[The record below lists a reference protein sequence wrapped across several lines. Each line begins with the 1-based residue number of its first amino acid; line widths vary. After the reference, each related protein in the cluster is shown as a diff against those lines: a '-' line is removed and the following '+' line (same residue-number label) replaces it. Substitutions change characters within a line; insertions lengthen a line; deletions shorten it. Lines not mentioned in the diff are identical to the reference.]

1 MTVEQLIRVAIL
13 LSIMLI
19 VLSFALRAT
28 WRDATSLFRNPSLL
42 LRSLL
47 AMNVLMPIFAATLV
61 GLFTL
66 RPAIAIALLTVAVSP
81 VPPFLPLKQ
90 AKVAGEREW
99 EYIDGLLGA
108 TSLLSIVLA
117 PASVVLLGLAF
128 SRHMDIDPLKI
139 ARVVALTVLV
149 PFALGLII
157 NHLRPTF
164 AASASPLAGKVGM
177 LLLAVASVPILV
189 KMWPAMMS
197 LIGDGTLLAIVAF
210 VAVGL
215 AVGHLLGG
223 PDPADRV
230 VLALAT
236 PMRHPG
242 VALVVASVTPAGTK
256 VVAPAL
262 LLYLLVGTI
271 ASIPYVRWRRRI
283 AAAPDAAHTG

>member
-1 MTVEQLIRVAIL
+1 VTVQQLIRVAIL
-13 LSIMLI
+13 VSIMLI
-19 VLSFALRAT
+19 VVSFALRAT

-61 GLFTL
+61 GLFAL
-66 RPAIAIALLTVAVSP
+66 RPAIEIALLTLAVSP
-81 VPPFLPLKQ
+81 VPPFLPRKQLKL
-90 AKVAGEREW
+90 VGERE
-99 EYIDGLLGA
+99 YVHGLLGA
-108 TSLLSIVLA
+108 TSLLTVLLA
-117 PASVVLLGLAF
+117 PLTVVLIGLAF
-128 SRHMDIDPLKI
+128 SRHVDIEPAKI
-139 ARVVALTVLV
+139 ARIVALTVLV

-157 NHLRPTF
+157 NHLRPAF
-164 AASASPLAGKVGM
+164 AERASPLADKAGA
-177 LLLAVASVPILV
+177 LLLLVAIVPVLI
-189 KMWPAMMS
+189 KMWPAMIA

-223 PDPADRV
+223 PNSDNRA

-236 PMRHPG
+236 AMRHPG
-242 VALVVASVTPAGTK
+242 VAFAIASGTVAGDK

-271 ASIPYVRWRRRI
+271 VSVPYVMWRRRQRM
-283 AAAPDAAHTG
+283 G